1 MKNQSRPNFQN
12 QQSTQVSLHLLID
25 QLMYSL
31 VPEATRKRSFL
42 LNAVD
47 RGVTVNTNEDMFTYI
62 LSNMI
67 TGAVN
72 CTDNGCIRIEALL
85 DNGQTRICVKN
96 NSHYFYS
103 TVSQL
108 LGPVHSLAQQLGGS
122 ISIDNKS
129 NSGTTVSLT
138 IFQ

>member
-67 TGAVN
+67 TGAV
-72 CTDNGCIRIEALL
+72 TAQIM
-85 DNGQTRICVKN
+85 VV
-96 NSHYFYS
+96 F
-103 TVSQL
+103 VSK
-108 LGPVHSLAQQLGGS
+108 P
-122 ISIDNKS
+122 
-129 NSGTTVSLT
+129 
-138 IFQ
+138 F